1 MPKPSFRLTSLC
13 AALSAALSLPVMA
26 DDAALP
32 AVTVSAVADKLIPSA
47 EAERAKLA
55 RVPGATNL
63 IEPQQQGRLLTLGDA
78 LGFQP
83 GLVVQEFF
91 GGTDQ
96 PRLNIRGS
104 GIQSNPVNRGVLLLQ
119 DGLPLNEADGSFI
132 ISLLEPRN
140 AALISVRRGANAIAP
155 SATTLGGELD
165 FQSLTAATDHGTLRI
180 EGGNF
185 GRRNLQTSAGVQRDG
200 WDGHVSVSHDDS
212 DGFRHHA
219 DARRTALHANAGIS
233 LGGGVENR
241 SYLSYTDVDFSIP
254 TVLTKDRALSD
265 PRFTMGDGNTPQ
277 DTLLNNYK
285 RDPRREVR
293 QLRLANR
300 THWGDA
306 ALNQEVGVYAQR
318 TDDLFVEPTSHNV
331 SDSHTYGAQWQLN
344 GSNGRLG
351 YHAAAGWSHTQMDR
365 ELYANNAQTGQ
376 RMQRFGDYELDADNR
391 DLAAGADWLLAP
403 GLNAVA
409 DLKFS
414 HAKRDARNR
423 ASGAVLD
430 QSYHYSTPKLG
441 LNWTPVAGQ
450 RLYANISRSNE
461 APTYWEIITG
471 TINPATPAAATSSM
485 NRLRLQRAQTAEIGG
500 AGDFAL
506 AGKAGHWSLS
516 IYRSKV
522 EDELISTTDANGV
535 RVGTY
540 NYAADTR
547 HQGIEA
553 GLDGTLP
560 SFGAS
565 SLAYRLAW
573 THSDFTFRGGEFA
586 GKQLAGVPRNVV
598 NAELMQQTGAWRFG
612 PNVRWQP
619 QDTPIDHANTQT
631 QPGYALLGLK
641 AEYRGGQRWSAYV
654 QLDNVADKHYIS
666 SYAIRNRTA
675 ATDLAFLPGN
685 GRSVLA
691 GINYKF

>member
-1 MPKPSFRLTSLC
+1 MSKPSIRLTALC
-13 AALSAALSLPVMA
+13 AAMGAALSLPALA
-26 DDAALP
+26 DDTALP
-32 AVTVSAVADKLIPSA
+32 AVTVNAVADKLTPSA
-47 EAERAKLA
+47 DAERAKLA
-55 RVPGATNL
+55 GVPGATNL

-155 SATTLGGELD
+155 AATTLGGELD
-165 FQSLTAATDHGTLRI
+165 FQSLTAASDRGTLRL
-180 EGGNF
+180 EGGNL
-185 GRRNLQTSAGVQRDG
+185 GRRNLQASAGAQGER
-200 WDGHVSVSHDDS
+200 WDGHLSISHDDS
-212 DGFRHHA
+212 DGFRHHS

-254 TVLTKDRALSD
+254 TVLTRERALSN
-265 PRFTMGDGNTPQ
+265 PRATMGDGTTPQ

-306 ALNQEVGVYAQR
+306 ALNQEVGIYAQR
-318 TDDLFVEPTSHNV
+318 TDDLFVEPPTHNV

-351 YHAAAGWSHTQMDR
+351 YHAAAAWSRMQMDR

-376 RMQRFGDYELDADNR
+376 RMQRYGDYKLDAENR
-391 DLAAGADWLLAP
+391 DLAAGADWLLTP
-403 GLNAVA
+403 GWNAVA
-409 DLKFS
+409 DIKLS
-414 HAKRDARNR
+414 HATRDARNR
-423 ASGAVLD
+423 SNGAVMD
-430 QSYHYSTPKLG
+430 QSYHYATPKLG
-441 LNWTPVAGQ
+441 LNWTPTAGQ
-450 RLYANISRSNE
+450 RLYANVSRSNE
-461 APTYWEIITG
+461 APTYWEIVTG
-471 TINPATPAAATSSM
+471 TINPATPATATSTL
-485 NRLRLQRAQTAEIGG
+485 NRLRLQRAVTAEVGG
-500 AGDFAL
+500 AGDYTL

-565 SLAYRLAW
+565 SLAYRLSW

-586 GKQLAGVPRNVV
+586 GKQLAGVPRNVI

-619 QDTPIDHANTQT
+619 QDTPVDHANTLT

-641 AEYRGGQRWSAYV
+641 AEYRGGQRWSAYL
-654 QLDNVADKHYIS
+654 QFDNVTDKHYIS

-691 GINYKF
+691 GVNYKF